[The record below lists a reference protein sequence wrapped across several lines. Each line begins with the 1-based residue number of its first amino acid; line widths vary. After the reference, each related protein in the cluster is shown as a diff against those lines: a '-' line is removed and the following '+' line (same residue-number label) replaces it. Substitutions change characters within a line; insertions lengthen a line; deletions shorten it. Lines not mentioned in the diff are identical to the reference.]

1 MKSRQAILEYCEKP
15 AKNGRK
21 REWGFR
27 FKTGEGKVLMESQG
41 GFSSLGH
48 AEKGFLA
55 MIKSIA
61 TNKYSIATGLTKA
74 AARRATRRA
83 E

>member
-1 MKSRQAILEYCEKP
+1 MKRRQAILEYSARP

-21 REWGFR
+21 KEWGFR
-27 FKTGEGKVLMESQG
+27 FKTKTGKVLMESQRR
-41 GFSSLGH
+41 FSSLDR

-61 TNKYSIATGLTKA
+61 TNQYSITTELPK
-74 AARRATRRA
+74 TRSRS
-83 E
+83 

>member
-27 FKTGEGKVLMESQG
+27 FKTTEGKVLMESQG

-48 AEKGFLA
+48 AEKGFLS
-55 MIKSIA
+55 MVKSIA
-61 TNKYSIATGLTKA
+61 TNQYSIATELAKPVT
-74 AARRATRRA
+74 RRTTRRA
-83 E
+83 Q